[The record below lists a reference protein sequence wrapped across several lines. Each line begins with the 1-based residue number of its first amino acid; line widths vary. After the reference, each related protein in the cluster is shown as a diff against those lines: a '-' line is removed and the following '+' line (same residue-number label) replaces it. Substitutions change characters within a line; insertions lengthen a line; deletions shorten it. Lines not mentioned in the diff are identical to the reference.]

1 MISIQPMA
9 EEDHREIRTLEML
22 CIREYVEL
30 TIKKRWEDL
39 DERLRGELGA
49 SAEGSYKFYYST
61 GLSFVA
67 KEEGKIVGF
76 IFAQMIPYINGAPLS
91 VWIENIGVHPEHRRK
106 GVAYQ
111 LLRRVALEGKKKGAK
126 VVHSSISI
134 ENVRSIMLHKK
145 LGFLMDTRKIAI
157 LDLSSNHS

>member
-1 MISIQPMA
+1 MISIEPVLEGDQKA
-9 EEDHREIRTLEML
+9 IRALEMF

-39 DERLRGELGA
+39 DEKLRNELGA
-49 SAEGSYKFYYST
+49 SADESFLFYSST

-67 KEEGKIVGF
+67 KEGDQIVGF
-76 IFAQMIPYINGAPLS
+76 IFAQMVAHINSTPLT

-106 GVAYQ
+106 GIAYR
-111 LLRRVALEGKKKGAK
+111 LLRHVALEGKKKGAK

-157 LDLSSNHS
+157 LDLSSFY